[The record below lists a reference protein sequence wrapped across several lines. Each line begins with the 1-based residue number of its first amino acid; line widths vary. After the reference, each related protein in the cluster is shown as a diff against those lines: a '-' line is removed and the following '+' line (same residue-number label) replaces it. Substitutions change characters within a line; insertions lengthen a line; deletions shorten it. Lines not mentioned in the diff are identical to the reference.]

1 MGGVSCLFMLALS
14 NVDCTL
20 SWLAYVKMLRE
31 STYAVIGCNNFA
43 SWIFSNMFDLAKKF
57 CKNLFKTFG
66 G

>member
-20 SWLAYVKMLRE
+20 LSLAYVKMLRE

-43 SWIFSNMFDLAKKF
+43 S
-57 CKNLFKTFG
+57 
-66 G
+66 